1 MARLKTRVPILAV
14 QKGLVSL
21 LKAGQSTKIYDDVVP
36 KAKLPY
42 ISIGAINA
50 KPNGSKDSAIYDV
63 SVHLHLWSDYQGKFE
78 INSMMNDVA
87 TVLSYAPID
96 TSADGFSIIGNIRC
110 VFRSILRTKN
120 SLKPL
125 TEINVMRFF
134 SLRTI
139 IPKNRT

>member
-21 LKAGQSTKIYDDVVP
+21 LKSGQSTKIYDDVGP

-50 KPNGSKDSAIYDV
+50 KTNGSKDRAIFDV
-63 SVHLHLWSDYQGKFE
+63 SVQLHLWSGYQGKFE

-96 TSADGFSIIGNIRC
+96 TSADGFSTISQEIDFFE
-110 VFRSILRTKN
+110 VFSEEVHGYHGVITVVIKIQDM
-120 SLKPL
+120 
-125 TEINVMRFF
+125 EV
-134 SLRTI
+134 
-139 IPKNRT
+139 

>member
-21 LKAGQSTKIYDDVVP
+21 LKSGQSTKIYDDVDP

-50 KPNGSKDSAIYDV
+50 KTNGSKDRAIFDV
-63 SVHLHLWSDYQGKFE
+63 SVQLHLWSGYQGKFE

-96 TSADGFSIIGNIRC
+96 TSADGFSTISQEIDFFE
-110 VFRSILRTKN
+110 VFSEEVHGYHGVITVVIKIQDM
-120 SLKPL
+120 
-125 TEINVMRFF
+125 EV
-134 SLRTI
+134 
-139 IPKNRT
+139 

>member
-21 LKAGQSTKIYDDVVP
+21 LKSGQSTKIYDDVDP

-50 KPNGSKDSAIYDV
+50 KTNGSKDRAIFDV
-63 SVHLHLWSDYQGKFE
+63 SVQLHLWSGYQGKFE

-96 TSADGFSIIGNIRC
+96 TSADGFSTISQEIDFFE
-110 VFRSILRTKN
+110 VFSEEMHGYHGVITVVIKIQDM
-120 SLKPL
+120 
-125 TEINVMRFF
+125 EV
-134 SLRTI
+134 
-139 IPKNRT
+139 